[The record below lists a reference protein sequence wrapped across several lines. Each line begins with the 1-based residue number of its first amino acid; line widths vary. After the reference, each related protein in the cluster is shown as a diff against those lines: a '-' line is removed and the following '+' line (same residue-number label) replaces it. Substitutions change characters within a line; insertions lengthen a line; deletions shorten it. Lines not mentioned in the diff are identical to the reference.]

1 MSVLPPSTARTPME
15 APPGPEPIA
24 SRLSSPASTPPGLR
38 LEPLAGWHMPL
49 LNDPAYLPLHPLLQ
63 RAVLLTMPQRL
74 LQLLSS
80 QPSLGPQVLV
90 ALRQQTPQGLI
101 VSRRLNRSGSCW
113 QVQHLRLSATTARRE
128 LAGTLLREAIRRGR
142 GASSWIA
149 TASSLDRDRLAVLRE
164 QGFQPLRTDRLWRWP
179 PTHPGSGDAA
189 GLELRPLN
197 RRTAPELWHLE
208 QAACAAQLRQLL
220 DRRVEDLL
228 AQSHGR
234 GWMLFDPCREQAVAA
249 VRWIGDHAGGGHDVK
264 LTVHPGWQHLFG
276 DATALLLSQAQRS
289 FAEGHALWLGCDVSQ
304 ESGQRWLAQSGAEE
318 RGERVLMARS
328 VWRRQELRA
337 PAQLAARRLEAVWE
351 QWQPRRQP
359 MPTPVGP
366 GQGGFADAP

>member
-15 APPGPEPIA
+15 APPSHG
-24 SRLSSPASTPPGLR
+24 SPGGEGSGLDTTLR
-38 LEPLAGWHMPL
+38 LDPLAGWHIPL
-49 LNDPAYLPLHPLLQ
+49 LHDPAYLPLHPLLQ

-74 LQLLSS
+74 LQLLTSR
-80 QPSLGPQVLV
+80 PSLGPQVLV

-101 VSRRLNRSGSCW
+101 VTRRLNRSGSCW
-113 QVQHLRLSATTARRE
+113 QVQHLRLSATQARRE

-179 PTHPGSGDAA
+179 PTSPCRGDAA

-220 DRRVEDLL
+220 DRRVDDLL

-249 VRWIGDHAGGGHDVK
+249 VRWIGEHAGGGHDVK

-276 DATALLLSQAQRS
+276 DATALLLSQAQHS

-304 ESGQRWLAQSGAEE
+304 ENGQRWLAQSGAEE

-328 VWRRQELRA
+328 VWHRQELRA

-366 GQGGFADAP
+366 GQGGVADAP